1 MFPRRRL
8 PRARGDCFRQRE
20 RRRRRSCGGARGEQS
35 LSLQVRRSLI
45 APALCK
51 PSGLVIIVRNT
62 AVTPCAA
69 AITLPIYEP
78 ARFVCE
84 GIKDLCG
91 QFSSLTRRRQ
101 FGIRLQSYKLF
112 LPFAPLP
119 RPLPPVHINSKFP

>member
-8 PRARGDCFRQRE
+8 ARARGDCFRRRE

-51 PSGLVIIVRNT
+51 PSGLVIIVGNT
-62 AVTPCAA
+62 AVTPRAA
-69 AITLPIYEP
+69 AIALPNYEP
-78 ARFVCE
+78 ARFVRE

-91 QFSSLTRRRQ
+91 
-101 FGIRLQSYKLF
+101 
-112 LPFAPLP
+112 
-119 RPLPPVHINSKFP
+119 